1 MLKRISAFLI
11 AAIMMLPLAVTVF
24 AASVPKAD
32 TPDYK
37 VAFYAFDC
45 YNMQDADGKRYGYG
59 YELMQNV
66 AKYTQCT
73 FSYVGYDKTAAECFD
88 MLENGELDIYTAA
101 KLTDERK
108 KKFAVSKHPA
118 ITASTYLN
126 VKVSNTKVIAGD
138 YSTYD
143 GMTIGLLRRHTYNDK
158 FLKFAD
164 EKGFSYQI
172 KYYDTPTEL
181 SKALIDDEVDALVNS
196 YFEMPNDERTV
207 ENFGDTPYY
216 IMARKED
223 QALIDSI
230 DHAIDC
236 LNIETPNWR
245 AELYQTYYGSQDTN
259 TEYSDE
265 EKALLYKMK
274 SEKVVIRAAIN
285 PDREPYSWFEN
296 GEAKGIVADIF
307 KATAEELG
315 LDYEIVETN
324 TRAEYEEL
332 VKSGGIDIKTDI
344 DCTFNTD
351 CEQNY
356 KATEPYLTTTVSL
369 LRQRGSSGGIR
380 TIAVPQDNVSIR
392 RMINSMWRDAGIVQV
407 ESLEKCSSD
416 VLSGTA
422 DAALLMTYSA
432 QSLAKKN
439 IQNTLSSSVV
449 PGAQAKFRMGV
460 NASNDYRFYGL
471 WQKALRRVSDRD
483 GAEIVQRYIE
493 TNDNVSIIGYLYDHP
508 LYLLLIVV
516 AFLLVIFFVSLWIV
530 AMKSTRKQ
538 QRISAELSHALD
550 EAKQANEAKQNFFSK
565 MSHDIRTPLN
575 VVLGMTQVAQKYKH
589 NPEKIDNALDNIASE
604 GTYLLGLINSI
615 LDVNQLEYGH
625 VELQSEPF
633 DPVRCMQESADVI
646 RTLAEKK
653 KQTLN
658 VHYDGERHI
667 VKGDA
672 NRFSQIM
679 INILSNAVKYT
690 DNGGKID
697 VSLEYI
703 SEDRY
708 RFICR
713 DNGIGMTYEFIQHIT
728 EEYVRAEDSRVS
740 KTQGTGL
747 GMSVVKGFTELMG
760 GKLSIESKVGE
771 GSVFAVEIPF
781 EKASDEETRAFV
793 SPDDENNSDNDLFK
807 GKKVLLV
814 EDNALNAEIATELL
828 SSLGLITDWADNG
841 KKGTERFIHSENGE
855 YLAIFMDMQMPVMD
869 GIEATKVIRSTDK
882 ADKNIPIFAMTA
894 NTFASD
900 KQNCMD
906 AGMDGYI
913 SKPIKVSE
921 LKNALLQ
928 AVSEK

>member
-1 MLKRISAFLI
+1 
-11 AAIMMLPLAVTVF
+11 MMLPLAVTAF

-37 VAFYAFDC
+37 VAFYYFDC

-118 ITASTYLN
+118 ITASTYMN
-126 VKVSNTKVIAGD
+126 VKISNTKVVAGD

-143 GMTIGLLRRHTYNDK
+143 GIKIGLLRRHTYNDK
-158 FLKFAD
+158 FIEFAN
-164 EKGFSYQI
+164 EKGFRYEI
-172 KYYDTPTEL
+172 VYYETPTEL

-230 DHAIDC
+230 DHAIDR

-245 AELYQTYYGSQDTN
+245 ADLYQRYYGSQNAN
-259 TEYSDE
+259 TEYTDE
-265 EKALLYKMK
+265 EKALLEKMK
-274 SEKVVIRAAIN
+274 AEKVVIRAAIN
-285 PDREPYSWFEN
+285 PDRAPYSWFEN
-296 GEAKGIVADIF
+296 GESKGIIADIF
-307 KATAEELG
+307 RATAEELG
-315 LDYEIVETN
+315 LDYEIVETD
-324 TRAEYEEL
+324 TRAEYEKL
-332 VKSGGIDIKTDI
+332 VKSGEIDIKTDI
-344 DCTFNTD
+344 DCTFNNE
-351 CEQNY
+351 CEQNF
-356 KATEPYLTTTVSL
+356 KATESYLTSTVSVL
-369 LRQRGSSGGIR
+369 YQRGFSGGISKL
-380 TIAVPQDNVSIR
+380 AVPQDNVTIR
-392 RMINSMWRDAGIVQV
+392 RIVNSMWRDAGIVQE
-407 ESLEKCSSD
+407 ESLYDCEAD
-416 VLSGTA
+416 VLSGNV
-422 DAALLMTYSA
+422 DGALLMSYTA
-432 QSLAKKN
+432 QYLVKN
-439 IQNTLSSSVV
+439 NVQNTLTSYVV
-449 PGAQAKFRMGV
+449 PGAQVKFRMGV
-460 NASNDYRFYGL
+460 NAEADYRFYGL
-471 WQKALRRVSDRD
+471 WQKALRRVSDRNA
-483 GAEIVQRYIE
+483 AEIVQQYIE
-493 TNDNVSIIGYLYDHP
+493 TGGNVSFIGYLYDHP
-508 LYLLLIVV
+508 IYLLLSSVAILLIV
-516 AFLLVIFFVSLWIV
+516 FFIILWIIAV
-530 AMKSTRKQ
+530 RNTKKQ
-538 QRISAELSHALD
+538 RRISAELTSALND
-550 EAKQANEAKQNFFSK
+550 AKQATEAKQNFFSK

-575 VVLGMTQVAQKYKH
+575 VVLGMTQVAQKYKN

-703 SEDRY
+703 PEDRY

-793 SPDDENNSDNDLFK
+793 SPDDENNGDNDLFK

-828 SSLGLITDWADNG
+828 SSLGLVTDWADNG